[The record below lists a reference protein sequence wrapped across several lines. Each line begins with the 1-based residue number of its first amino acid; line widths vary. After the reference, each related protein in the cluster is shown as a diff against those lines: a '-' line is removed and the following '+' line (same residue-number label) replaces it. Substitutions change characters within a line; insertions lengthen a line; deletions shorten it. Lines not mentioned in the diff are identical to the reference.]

1 MQQVIPFCDIVYV
14 SLVVFFYLFDLAIVR
29 LILQWFTYLMTRRRA
44 VASPTQLSIVTST
57 VPIFSN
63 DLVNLHPS
71 GNLMLE
77 NCPRTFKN
85 NTEDIQYSA
94 AMSDP

>member
-1 MQQVIPFCDIVYV
+1 MQQVILLRDIAYV

-29 LILQWFTYLMTRRRA
+29 LILQCFTYLITRRA

-63 DLVNLHPS
+63 DLVNLYPS

-77 NCPRTFKN
+77 NCPGTFKD
-85 NTEDIQYSA
+85 NTENI
-94 AMSDP
+94 